1 MSSLFDIGRAGLQ
14 SYRRALSVT
23 GQNIANV
30 NTDGYKRREASL
42 EEVSAGTG
50 GIYSVGNNSG
60 LGVRVA
66 DITRS
71 FDEFLLNK
79 ARNAGSNA
87 QTSGSYLESLKQ
99 LQALLLPGDANIGT
113 ALETFFSS
121 LHDVS
126 NVPAEMGPRV
136 VAIDRGE
143 AVADTFN
150 AVARGINELKDGI
163 VTQVNQNLEDLNVI
177 AEGIL
182 NINSQLTRSESS
194 SSKAL
199 LDGRDQLIDEASK
212 FAEVNVTLDAQGRAT
227 LRLGDSL
234 AGPKLVDA
242 VRAYT
247 LRVDALDD
255 RLMFKV
261 GGKGTE
267 TLTNQ
272 VKNGSIAGFANG
284 YRTVHETGAKVD
296 DLAHLVLR
304 DLNAAHR
311 KGLTLDG
318 EAGGDMFLTRR
329 PFVETGPANVGKAY
343 AEVVVEDVSLIEPS
357 AVTFTYNAKS
367 GKWIGRDVFGN
378 DVASGKHSVRL
389 PGMQVRFFGE
399 AFDND
404 DISVN
409 PARGAAESMLF
420 ALTRGEQIAAASSR
434 LSYADSANTSNADI
448 TVSDAAAAAAT
459 TVPELTN
466 VLSNSISTVAST
478 QFLKDGAIATVPRN
492 FENLDLVSM
501 TGQAEANFAV
511 SAAYVPDLTM
521 LTIGMMDE
529 SGVSSAAAFSLSSA
543 LLLGSGESWSDV
555 GQIADMLNVGG
566 ITGYTNTGQ
575 AVKLADLG
583 IMASGH
589 EGRLTLA
596 KASGEFASA
605 SLSHASG
612 TINGEITAPATT
624 ASNIQVFTR
633 DGRHIAGSAI
643 DAGTQASLM
652 TEANGFYAEAQ
663 YNDSYLNVDGG
674 YLGVGVTRRAT
685 ATDNLISSSV
695 SGASG
700 TFAFRRLGDIDGRDG
715 SHDGMSAHAES
726 ASYTLNV
733 EGFEKTVTVADFGTD
748 ASDEDVARAMI
759 TKFRADAP
767 AATMEGSVVAAIPD
781 DGTSVSVSFEDNIYQ
796 ISMVEGEVVVSGGEE
811 GRLRAF
817 FGNDDKLYISSTSG
831 TISASQITV
840 LGEADLS
847 GNTVAANAFGLTAGA
862 SGPVPAKAGFSAYD
876 YELTID
882 GAIITATRTSQ
893 AATLTA
899 SASAK
904 SAASERLIL
913 TGLPDEE
920 LLVLISGGG
929 ARKISASYDV
939 LPDTAPSVARD
950 LTVKVLDATAGTV
963 EFIDTDTGTSLAN
976 RTLDSNAE
984 TSAFGVSVKL
994 EGIIEADDRF
1004 HVTGNANGIGDASNL
1019 AEITA
1024 LQNGV
1029 GDRGGFQKVFA
1040 SVVSGVGSTV
1050 QSTKVTNDAA
1060 IELHNASLEME
1071 ASFSGVSLDAEA
1083 ANLIQQQQ
1091 AYQASARILATA
1103 REIFRTLLEAV

>member
-1 MSSLFDIGRAGLQ
+1 
-14 SYRRALSVT
+14 
-23 GQNIANV
+23 
-30 NTDGYKRREASL
+30 
-42 EEVSAGTG
+42 
-50 GIYSVGNNSG
+50 
-60 LGVRVA
+60 
-66 DITRS
+66 
-71 FDEFLLNK
+71 
-79 ARNAGSNA
+79 
-87 QTSGSYLESLKQ
+87 
-99 LQALLLPGDANIGT
+99 
-113 ALETFFSS
+113 
-121 LHDVS
+121 
-126 NVPAEMGPRV
+126 
-136 VAIDRGE
+136 
-143 AVADTFN
+143 
-150 AVARGINELKDGI
+150 
-163 VTQVNQNLEDLNVI
+163 
-177 AEGIL
+177 
-182 NINSQLTRSESS
+182 
-194 SSKAL
+194 
-199 LDGRDQLIDEASK
+199 
-212 FAEVNVTLDAQGRAT
+212 
-227 LRLGDSL
+227 
-234 AGPKLVDA
+234 
-242 VRAYT
+242 
-247 LRVDALDD
+247 
-255 RLMFKV
+255 
-261 GGKGTE
+261 
-267 TLTNQ
+267 
-272 VKNGSIAGFANG
+272 
-284 YRTVHETGAKVD
+284 
-296 DLAHLVLR
+296 
-304 DLNAAHR
+304 
-311 KGLTLDG
+311 
-318 EAGGDMFLTRR
+318 
-329 PFVETGPANVGKAY
+329 
-343 AEVVVEDVSLIEPS
+343 
-357 AVTFTYNAKS
+357 
-367 GKWIGRDVFGN
+367 
-378 DVASGKHSVRL
+378 
-389 PGMQVRFFGE
+389 
-399 AFDND
+399 
-404 DISVN
+404 
-409 PARGAAESMLF
+409 
-420 ALTRGEQIAAASSR
+420 
-434 LSYADSANTSNADI
+434 
-448 TVSDAAAAAAT
+448 
-459 TVPELTN
+459 
-466 VLSNSISTVAST
+466 
-478 QFLKDGAIATVPRN
+478 
-492 FENLDLVSM
+492 
-501 TGQAEANFAV
+501 
-511 SAAYVPDLTM
+511 
-521 LTIGMMDE
+521 
-529 SGVSSAAAFSLSSA
+529 
-543 LLLGSGESWSDV
+543 
-555 GQIADMLNVGG
+555 
-566 ITGYTNTGQ
+566 
-575 AVKLADLG
+575 
-583 IMASGH
+583 
-589 EGRLTLA
+589 
-596 KASGEFASA
+596 
-605 SLSHASG
+605 
-612 TINGEITAPATT
+612 
-624 ASNIQVFTR
+624 
-633 DGRHIAGSAI
+633 
-643 DAGTQASLM
+643 M

-674 YLGVGVTRRAT
+674 YLGIGVTRRAT

-882 GAIITATRTSQ
+882 GATITATRTSQ

>member
-1 MSSLFDIGRAGLQ
+1 MT
-14 SYRRALSVT
+14 RRARH
-23 GQNIANV
+23 A
-30 NTDGYKRREASL
+30 
-42 EEVSAGTG
+42 
-50 GIYSVGNNSG
+50 
-60 LGVRVA
+60 
-66 DITRS
+66 
-71 FDEFLLNK
+71 
-79 ARNAGSNA
+79 
-87 QTSGSYLESLKQ
+87 
-99 LQALLLPGDANIGT
+99 P
-113 ALETFFSS
+113 
-121 LHDVS
+121 
-126 NVPAEMGPRV
+126 P
-136 VAIDRGE
+136 
-143 AVADTFN
+143 
-150 AVARGINELKDGI
+150 
-163 VTQVNQNLEDLNVI
+163 
-177 AEGIL
+177 
-182 NINSQLTRSESS
+182 
-194 SSKAL
+194 
-199 LDGRDQLIDEASK
+199 
-212 FAEVNVTLDAQGRAT
+212 
-227 LRLGDSL
+227 GDSL

-378 DVASGKHSVRL
+378 DVASGTHSVRL

-420 ALTRGEQIAAASSR
+420 ALTRGEQIAAARRGCPMPTARTRAMPTSR
-434 LSYADSANTSNADI
+434 LRCCSGRGHNL
-448 TVSDAAAAAAT
+448 
-459 TVPELTN
+459 PELTN

-478 QFLKDGAIATVPRN
+478 QFLKDGAIATVPRT

-501 TGQAEANFAV
+501 IGQAEANFAV
-511 SAAYVPDLTM
+511 SEANIPDLST
-521 LTIGMMDE
+521 LTIGMLAED
-529 SGVSSAAAFSLSSA
+529 GTSSAASFSLNSV
-543 LLLGSGESWSDV
+543 LYLGTDERWTDIR
-555 GQIADMLNVGG
+555 QIADLLNVGG
-566 ITGYTNTGQ
+566 ITGSDNTGQ
-575 AVKLADLG
+575 SVKLADLG

-612 TINGEITAPATT
+612 TINSEITAPATT

-674 YLGVGVTRRAT
+674 YLGIGVTRRAT

-733 EGFEKTVTVADFGTD
+733 EGFEKTVTVADFGT
-748 ASDEDVARAMI
+748 
-759 TKFRADAP
+759 
-767 AATMEGSVVAAIPD
+767 
-781 DGTSVSVSFEDNIYQ
+781 
-796 ISMVEGEVVVSGGEE
+796 
-811 GRLRAF
+811 
-817 FGNDDKLYISSTSG
+817 
-831 TISASQITV
+831 
-840 LGEADLS
+840 
-847 GNTVAANAFGLTAGA
+847 
-862 SGPVPAKAGFSAYD
+862 
-876 YELTID
+876 
-882 GAIITATRTSQ
+882 
-893 AATLTA
+893 
-899 SASAK
+899 
-904 SAASERLIL
+904 ERLMRMSP
-913 TGLPDEE
+913 G
-920 LLVLISGGG
+920 
-929 ARKISASYDV
+929 R
-939 LPDTAPSVARD
+939 
-950 LTVKVLDATAGTV
+950 
-963 EFIDTDTGTSLAN
+963 
-976 RTLDSNAE
+976 
-984 TSAFGVSVKL
+984 
-994 EGIIEADDRF
+994 
-1004 HVTGNANGIGDASNL
+1004 
-1019 AEITA
+1019 
-1024 LQNGV
+1024 
-1029 GDRGGFQKVFA
+1029 
-1040 SVVSGVGSTV
+1040 
-1050 QSTKVTNDAA
+1050 
-1060 IELHNASLEME
+1060 
-1071 ASFSGVSLDAEA
+1071 
-1083 ANLIQQQQ
+1083 
-1091 AYQASARILATA
+1091 
-1103 REIFRTLLEAV
+1103 

>member
-50 GIYSVGNNSG
+50 GVYSVGNSSG

-71 FDEFLLNK
+71 VDDFLLNK

-87 QTSGSYLESLKQ
+87 QTSSSYLESLKQ
-99 LQALLLPGDANIGT
+99 LQSILLPGDANIGT
-113 ALETFFSS
+113 ALETFFAS

-136 VAIDRGE
+136 VAINRGE

-163 VTQVNQNLEDLNVI
+163 VTQVSQNLDDLNVI

-199 LDGRDQLIDEASK
+199 LDSRDQLIDEASR
-212 FAEVNVTLDAQGRAT
+212 FAEVNVMLDNQGRAT
-227 LRLGDSL
+227 LRLGDSI

-242 VRAYT
+242 VRSYN
-247 LRVDALDD
+247 LRVDVLDD

-267 TLTNQ
+267 ALTNQ

-284 YRTVHETGAKVD
+284 YRTVDETGAKVD

-304 DLNAAHR
+304 DLNATHR

-318 EAGGDMFLTRR
+318 EAGGDMFLARR

-343 AEVVVEDVSLIEPS
+343 AEVVVDDVSLVEPS

-367 GKWIGRDVFGN
+367 GKWIGRDTFGN
-378 DVASGKHSVRL
+378 DVVSGTHSVRL

-404 DISVN
+404 DLTVN

-420 ALTRGEQIAAASSR
+420 ALTRGEQLAAASSR
-434 LSYADSANTSNADI
+434 LSYADSANDSTADI
-448 TVSDAAAAAAT
+448 IVSDAAAVAAAD
-459 TVPELTN
+459 VPELTT
-466 VLSNSISTVAST
+466 VLSNSISTIAST
-478 QFLKDGAIATVPRN
+478 QFLKDGAISVVPKN
-492 FENLDLVSM
+492 VENLDLVSL
-501 TGQAEANFAV
+501 TQQAEANFAV
-511 SAAYVPDLTM
+511 SELHIPDLST
-521 LTIGMMDE
+521 LTIGMLAED
-529 SGVSSAAAFSLSSA
+529 GTSSAASFSLSST
-543 LLLGSGESWSDV
+543 LYLDSDESWTDI

-566 ITGYTNTGQ
+566 ITGSDNSGQ
-575 AVKLADLG
+575 DVTLADLG

-589 EGRLTLA
+589 EGKLTLA
-596 KASGEFASA
+596 MASGEFASA
-605 SLSHASG
+605 TLSHASG
-612 TINGEITAPATT
+612 SINGEITAPATT

-633 DGRHIAGSAI
+633 DGRHIAGSTL

-652 TEANGFYAEAQ
+652 TKANGFYTEAQ
-663 YNDSYLNVDGG
+663 YNDSYLNVDNG
-674 YLGVGVTRRAT
+674 YLGIGITRRGT
-685 ATDNLISSSV
+685 ASENLLSSSV

-700 TFAFRRLGDIDGRDG
+700 TFEFRRLADIDGRDG

-726 ASYTLNV
+726 ASYTLNI
-733 EGFEKTVTVADFGTD
+733 EGFEKTVTVADFGSD

-767 AATMEGSVVAAIPD
+767 AATMEGSVVSAVPD
-781 DGTSVSVSFEDNIYQ
+781 DGTGVSVSFEDNIYR
-796 ISMVEGEVVVSGGEE
+796 IGMVEGEVVVSGGEE

-840 LGEADLS
+840 LSEADLT

-862 SGPVPAKAGFSAYD
+862 SGPVPTKAGFSAYD

-882 GAIITATRTSQ
+882 GATITATRTSQ
-893 AATLTA
+893 TDTLTA
-899 SASAK
+899 SASAES
-904 SAASERLIL
+904 SAAERLIL

-920 LLVLISGGG
+920 LLVLISGSG

-939 LPDTAPSVARD
+939 LPDTAPTLARD
-950 LTVKVLDATAGTV
+950 LTVKVLDAAAGTV
-963 EFIDTDTGTSLAN
+963 EFIDTGTGTSLAN
-976 RTLDSNAE
+976 RTLDSNGE

-994 EGIIEADDRF
+994 DGIIATDDKF
-1004 HVTGNANGIGDASNL
+1004 HVTGNSNGTGDASNI

-1029 GDRGGFQKVFA
+1029 GDLGGFQKVFA

-1060 IELHNASLEME
+1060 IQLHNASLEME

-1091 AYQASARILATA
+1091 AYQASARILSTA

>member
-42 EEVSAGTG
+42 EEVSSGTG
-50 GIYSVGNNSG
+50 GIYSVGNSSG

-87 QTSGSYLESLKQ
+87 QSSTAYLESLKQ
-99 LQALLLPGDANIGT
+99 LQSLLLPGDANIGT

-150 AVARGINELKDGI
+150 AVARGINELKSGI
-163 VTQVNQNLEDLNVI
+163 VTQVNQNLDDLNVI

-227 LRLGDSL
+227 LRLGDSV

-261 GGKGTE
+261 GGEGTE

-272 VKNGSIAGFANG
+272 VKNGSIAGLANG
-284 YRTVHETGAKVD
+284 YRTVDETGAKVD

-318 EAGGDMFLTRR
+318 EAGGDMFLSRR

-343 AEVVVEDVSLIEPS
+343 AEVTVEDVSLVEPS
-357 AVTFTYNAKS
+357 AVTFTYNSNS
-367 GKWIGRDVFGN
+367 GKWIGRDSFGN
-378 DVASGKHSVRL
+378 DVVSGAQSVRL
-389 PGMQVRFFGE
+389 PGMQIRFFGD

-404 DISVN
+404 DITIN

-459 TVPELTN
+459 TVPELKN
-466 VLSNSISTVAST
+466 VLSNSISTVAAT
-478 QFLKDGAIATVPRN
+478 QFLKDGAIATVPKN
-492 FENLDLVSM
+492 VENLDLVSL
-501 TGQAEANFAV
+501 TSQAEMSFSIADIYFPEL
-511 SAAYVPDLTM
+511 STISFGTYAADGSFT
-521 LTIGMMDE
+521 
-529 SGVSSAAAFSLSSA
+529 AAAFSLHPGLYSNN
-543 LLLGSGESWSDV
+543 GVSWSDTDE
-555 GQIADMLNVGG
+555 IAKTLNVGG
-566 ITGYTNTGQ
+566 IVGRTSSNQDVT
-575 AVKLADLG
+575 LADLG
-583 IMASGH
+583 IMASG
-589 EGRLTLA
+589 ESGKLTLSM
-596 KASGEFASA
+596 ASGEFFLPRVYHNGGF
-605 SLSHASG
+605 LS
-612 TINGEITAPATT
+612 GEMSAPATT
-624 ASNIQVFTR
+624 ASDIQVFTR
-633 DGRHIAGSAI
+633 DGRHVAGSTL
-643 DAGTQASLM
+643 DSGTQASLM

-674 YLGVGVTRRAT
+674 YLGMGVTRRAT

-700 TFAFRRLGDIDGRDG
+700 TFEFRRLGDIDGRDG

-767 AATMEGSVVAAIPD
+767 AATMEGSVVAALPE
-781 DGTSVSVSFEDNIYQ
+781 DGTTVSVSFEDNIYQ

-817 FGNDDKLYISSTSG
+817 FGNDDKLQISSTSG

-840 LGEADLS
+840 LGEADLT
-847 GNTVAANAFGLTAGA
+847 GNTVAADAFGLTAGA
-862 SGPVPAKAGFSAYD
+862 SGPVPTKAGFSAYD
-876 YELTID
+876 YDLTID
-882 GAIITATRTSQ
+882 GATITATRTSQ
-893 AATLTA
+893 SATLTA

-904 SAASERLIL
+904 SAATERLIL
-913 TGLPDEE
+913 TDLPDEE

-929 ARKISASYDV
+929 ARKISASYDT
-939 LPDTAPSVARD
+939 LPETAPSVARD

-963 EFIDTDTGTSLAN
+963 EFIDTETGTSLAN

-994 EGIIEADDRF
+994 EGIYEADDRF